1 MLLGV
6 SGQKGDRKWG
16 QAVVFLEVC
25 SGVLRFSL
33 YLWENREYDLI
44 FFFNFINFFIWFF
57 FFHLNANMLFFSI
70 LLATKYLAMLSAIG

>member
-44 FFFNFINFFIWFF
+44 FFLISLIFLFDF